1 MLQTLHNS
9 IASVCPIDGIS
20 IGAFNDKSTWVVHFK
35 AVATDQQKSAA
46 TAIIQAFDPHAPTF
60 VEVNAER
67 DRRLAKF
74 PFGGKLYDFCDGRG
88 SDINIAGAGTLAL
101 AAIMAGAQANDLR
114 WADPAVDFSWVAAD
128 NSIVTMDAQ
137 TCLNFAKAAADWKA
151 KHIRKAR
158 AMKDMN
164 PIPADYASD
173 SRWTS

>member
-1 MLQTLHNS
+1 MYTWADATQTTVRRDRDGLAIPA
-9 IASVCPIDGIS
+9 IAGNADYHDVQVWVSGGNVISAYAAPSVSSD
-20 IGAFNDKSTWVVHFK
+20 A
-35 AVATDQQKSAA
+35 
-46 TAIIQAFDPHAPTF
+46 
-60 VEVNAER
+60 VNAER
-67 DRRLAKF
+67 DRRTRQF
-74 PFGGKLYDFCDGRG
+74 MFSGKAFDFCDGRG

-114 WADPAVDFSWVAAD
+114 WADPNEDFTWIAAD
-128 NSIVTMDAQ
+128 NTKVMMDAQ

-158 AMKDMN
+158 LLKDMN

>member
-1 MLQTLHNS
+1 MISARYVARSNRKR
-9 IASVCPIDGIS
+9 INIVRDGITS
-20 IGAFNDKSTWVVHFK
+20 TISADMANADYCQLLASNVVIEDADDPVTGAD
-35 AVATDQQKSAA
+35 
-46 TAIIQAFDPHAPTF
+46 
-60 VEVNAER
+60 VNAER
-67 DRRLAKF
+67 DRRLKTF
-74 PFGGKLYDFCDGRG
+74 SFGGKLYDFCDGRG

-158 AMKDMN
+158 ALKDMN

-173 SRWTS
+173 IRWTS

>member
-1 MLQTLHNS
+1 MTLRWNDAVHKT
-9 IASVCPIDGIS
+9 IDCGDGRFVPADPTNRHYQEILS
-20 IGAFNDKSTWVVHFK
+20 SG
-35 AVATDQQKSAA
+35 QE
-46 TAIIQAFDPHAPTF
+46 IQAYVQPPASSDN
-60 VEVNAER
+60 VNAER
-67 DRRLAKF
+67 DRRLKTF
-74 PFGGKLYDFCDGRG
+74 SFGGKLYDFCDGRG

-158 AMKDMN
+158 ALKDMN

-173 SRWTS
+173 IRWTS